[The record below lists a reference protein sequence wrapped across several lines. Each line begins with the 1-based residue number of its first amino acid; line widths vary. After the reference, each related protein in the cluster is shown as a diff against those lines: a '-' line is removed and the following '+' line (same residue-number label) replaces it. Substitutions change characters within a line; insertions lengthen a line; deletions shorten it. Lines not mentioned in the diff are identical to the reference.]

1 MNGPLK
7 VAFFL
12 LSVCVVMLS
21 QSASPPPLVD
31 GVLSDT
37 KLGFRYTP
45 PPKMFDETDSARES
59 VLATLEFSGQPH
71 SYLGFDR
78 NDYPGDDSLNELH
91 KAFDYTG
98 YWLNSPPGAKANTW
112 IGKRKRLQTAGFGFL
127 VLFNGRLYSELRT
140 IDAAAKLGTADA
152 QSAVAAARREGF
164 PDSSI
169 IFLDQEQGGRML
181 PEQKAYLFAWVDGV

>member
-1 MNGPLK
+1 MNCSLK

-21 QSASPPPLVD
+21 QSVSSPTLVE
-31 GVLSDT
+31 GVWSDAE
-37 KLGFRYTP
+37 LGFRFTP

-59 VLATLEFSGQPH
+59 VLATLEFSRQPH

-98 YWLNSPPGAKANTW
+98 YWLNNPPGAKANTW
-112 IGKRKRLQTAGFGFL
+112 RGKRMRLRTAGFGFL
-127 VLFNGRLYSELRT
+127 VLFNGR
-140 IDAAAKLGTADA
+140 
-152 QSAVAAARREGF
+152 
-164 PDSSI
+164 
-169 IFLDQEQGGRML
+169 
-181 PEQKAYLFAWVDGV
+181 